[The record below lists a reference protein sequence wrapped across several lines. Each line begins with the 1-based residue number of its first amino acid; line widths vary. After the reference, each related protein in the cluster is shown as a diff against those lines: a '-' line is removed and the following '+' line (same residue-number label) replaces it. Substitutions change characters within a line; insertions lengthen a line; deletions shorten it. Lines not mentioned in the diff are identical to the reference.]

1 MKLRTLTTRLTNPR
15 LGRRTTHLLTE
26 GLRVT
31 ADTILQVV
39 AVAGPLEQAPD
50 QAQGPAS
57 TEAVAPDQ
65 GQQAAT

>member
-26 GLRVT
+26 GLQVT

-39 AVAGPLEQAPD
+39 AMAGPLEQD
-50 QAQGPAS
+50 QVQGPAS

-65 GQQAAT
+65 GIQAAT